1 MSVKNKIINNIYK
14 WIKVTICKGDSLFK
28 KEVDSINGTPCMLRN

>member
-1 MSVKNKIINNIYK
+1 MSVKNEIINNIYK
-14 WIKVTICKGDSLFK
+14 WIKVTIYKGDSFFK